1 MKKSTLIP
9 LLLVI
14 YLAVMSWIGFPRFK
28 SGEFSPL
35 FYFGTIAVTL
45 FIIWLLRRNMI
56 KRGK

>member
-14 YLAVMSWIGFPRFK
+14 YLAVMSWIGFPRFQ
-28 SGEFSPL
+28 SSEFSPL

-45 FIIWLLRRNMI
+45 FIIWLLRRNLI